1 VLKLSPIVSAFISV
15 AAASDPTGAPNA
27 GDSGDAVLARND
39 FPHEPVDGTAPATR
53 PMPAI
58 AT

>member
-1 VLKLSPIVSAFISV
+1 MLKLSLFVSAFMSV

-27 GDSGDAVLARND
+27 VDSGDAALAPNG
-39 FPHEPVDGTAPATR
+39 FPHEPVEGTAPATR